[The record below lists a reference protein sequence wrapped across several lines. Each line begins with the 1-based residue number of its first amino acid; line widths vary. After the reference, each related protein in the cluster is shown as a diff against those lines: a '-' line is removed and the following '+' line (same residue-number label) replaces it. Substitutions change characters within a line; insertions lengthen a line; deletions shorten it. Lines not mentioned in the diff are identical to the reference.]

1 MFSNSNKTPSPED
14 LPDQYSLSPPSDLF
28 TSTAPYILTVSLIDK
43 PGFSPSLV
51 VDCSHEP
58 SLNILKRYLE
68 NWTNTSLTY
77 VESDFIPG
85 KMDSLVVKASGS
97 LLQRGG
103 KVNATVILAF
113 IEVQNG
119 FWHYGFILDVSSHYF
134 VHIKLPELLVQTLT
148 Y

>member
-58 SLNILKRYLE
+58 SLNLLKRYLE
-68 NWTNTSLTY
+68 NWSNTSLTD
-77 VESDFIPG
+77 VESDLIPG

-113 IEVQNG
+113 IEGVLG
-119 FWHYGFILDVSSHYF
+119 YKMVSTTGSFWMYRRT
-134 VHIKLPELLVQTLT
+134 TLFT
-148 Y
+148 